1 MKRNGTLRHDF
12 TELNQGFIAL
22 AVNGLEVGL
31 APVVQERL
39 AALGERGARSLARLP
54 FALFGLGFE
63 EEGAWTTLLSPCVQ
77 DLEPGY
83 IAARAPA
90 ERFTLLALST
100 LRTHLRLLPRA
111 VSAWIGLPPAMRSR
125 LATVEIGLLAPV
137 AACAAP
143 RLRAR
148 RVLHE
153 PVWLRLAD
161 AAARRDRRQ
170 LALLAAWGHQWSIR
184 RSLGITTVTAG
195 RHAFRR

>member
-1 MKRNGTLRHDF
+1 MTNRTLRHDF
-12 TELNQGFIAL
+12 TELNQDFLGL

-31 APVVQERL
+31 APIVQERL
-39 AALGERGARSLARLP
+39 AVLGERGAQALARLP

-63 EEGAWTTLLSPCVQ
+63 EEGAWTTLLSPCVR
-77 DLEPGY
+77 DLEPRY
-83 IAARAPA
+83 TAARAPA

-111 VSAWIGLPPAMRSR
+111 VSAWIGLPPATQGR

-148 RVLHE
+148 RVLRE
-153 PVWLRLAD
+153 ALWLRLAD

-184 RSLGITTVTAG
+184 RSLGIKTVTAG